1 MILPFTGCAPTRGTP
16 SSAGLDLGVT
26 SIDKNIVHT
35 GTYVAIPEGNFG
47 MVLPRSSLGAK
58 GLFLMN
64 TVGII
69 DSDYRGEI
77 LLNIA
82 GYLPEVGERIAQL
95 VIVPYV
101 HVDPIE
107 VTALDATERGAG
119 GFGST
124 GKD

>member
-1 MILPFTGCAPTRGTP
+1 MILPFTGTTPTRGTP
-16 SSAGLDLGVT
+16 DSAGLDLRVA
-26 SIDKNIVHT
+26 SIDRNIVHT
-35 GTYVAIPEGNFG
+35 GLCVAIPEGNFG
-47 MVLPRSSLGAK
+47 MIVPRSSLGAK

-77 LLNIA
+77 LLHIA
-82 GYLPEVGERIAQL
+82 GYVPVVGERIAQL

-107 VTALDATERGAG
+107 VTALDTTERGDG